1 MQPIL
6 DIRIT
11 KWYVKLAYV
20 VAAWLV
26 GFPFIAL
33 FNAMKSPSWVGN
45 MADSL
50 LTIGAV
56 VLGARLFRGRGEPVE
71 PRRPWWKFTAWARLS
86 RVLGIVFACIVVSTV
101 ITIVAAA
108 LGVERSVQSI
118 ERITLAGTVINGV
131 FFLILAFLYLNS
143 ASRMKW
149 MVPPGREP
157 RFKQRIKLD

>member
-1 MQPIL
+1 MQRIL

-11 KWYVKLAYV
+11 RWYLKLAFV

-33 FNAMKSPSWVGN
+33 FNAMNAPSWVGN
-45 MADSL
+45 IADSL

-71 PRRPWWKFTAWARLS
+71 PRRPWWKFTAWPRLS
-86 RVLGIVFACIVVSTV
+86 RVLGIVFACVVVS
-101 ITIVAAA
+101 ILISFIAAA
-108 LGVERSVQSI
+108 LGVERAIQSI
-118 ERITLAGTVINGV
+118 ERITVPDNIVNGV
-131 FFLILAFLYLNS
+131 FYSILAFLYLNS
-143 ASRMKW
+143 ASRMKG

-157 RFKQRIKLD
+157 KLKQRIKLD